1 MLYIQVFLLAMLPSY
16 TGSVVLLA
24 LLYMLAGHA
33 YYAGC
38 LAWMAILSMLAD

>member
-1 MLYIQVFLLAMLPSY
+1 MLYIQVFLLDMLPSC

-38 LAWMAILSMLAD
+38 LAWMAILSMLAN